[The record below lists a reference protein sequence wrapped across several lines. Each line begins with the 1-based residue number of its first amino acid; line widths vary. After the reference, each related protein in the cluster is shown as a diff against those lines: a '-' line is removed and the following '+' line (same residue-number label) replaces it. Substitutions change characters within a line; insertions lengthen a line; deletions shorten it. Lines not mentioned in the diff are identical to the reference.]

1 VTLKKPTD
9 YFKQKNKVVS
19 VDESIEQVAKLPEIN
34 TFSDAFESFKS
45 NLNKIETLSSFSDT
59 LDNYRINV
67 ERINHISEKV
77 DSINEEIQS
86 YLKKEDLDHSM
97 MAHLLI
103 VEDSLKE
110 VQDKVKGINENNLT
124 EIRIDV
130 STLTDSVN
138 DFLENDVP
146 KYKKLIVDSE
156 FRTDKRFTKF
166 EENINE
172 TLEGIGELV
181 DNKYLE
187 LTQTLEGINEK
198 SLAGILEDFK
208 LVEESLKKIQEEEIP
223 KYKGFIVETER
234 KTESKL
240 DEYDRKLSSSL
251 ELFNSTLSE
260 SISKVYGKIDLI
272 EDNKDELIQQVTEKI
287 NEVKELSKIVSGDLE
302 TNAYYK
308 EQIKEKVAD
317 LEVNILRNEKH
328 IKDQNK
334 NLREIQEEVKN
345 ALSKINLEEIEKQN
359 HKLGKQIKYLEEVFE
374 KFSENQ
380 ILSENNFTEPPSVKN
395 NDSLTPLDQ
404 NFVTLDQLQQHYRI
418 FINRVQQQLA
428 TLGGGG
434 ETRLK
439 YLDDIVGIATNPVVY
454 DGKFLKY
461 NHSEKNFE
469 FVTVEAGGPTDDIIT
484 NSISIRDTDSN
495 NGFSGDIVTVQKTH
509 TAITQTTTPTSIHQF
524 IPVDTYATVE
534 FFIQAIRD
542 LSNIDA
548 RKILT
553 VNNITSINKLETQ
566 NVSIGSS
573 FIDYNLTIEN
583 GFVNLIA
590 IPSSPLRITYNISY
604 TAITRPT
611 VLNILTTEDDN
622 TILTENDKMLIAEDY

>member
-1 VTLKKPTD
+1 VALKKPTE
-9 YFKQKNKVVS
+9 YFKKQNKVVS
-19 VDESIEQVAKLPEIN
+19 VNESIEQVAKLPEIN

-77 DSINEEIQS
+77 DSINEEIRS
-86 YLKKEDLDHSM
+86 YLKKEDLDHAM
-97 MAHLLI
+97 MAHLLV

-110 VQDKVKGINENNLT
+110 VQAKVKGINEKNLT

-166 EENINE
+166 EENVNE

-187 LTQTLEGINEK
+187 LTQTLDGINEK

-240 DEYDRKLSSSL
+240 DEYDGKLSSSL
-251 ELFNSTLSE
+251 ESFNYTLSE
-260 SISKVYGKIDLI
+260 SISKVYEKIDLI

-308 EQIKEKVAD
+308 EQIKETVAG

-328 IKDQNK
+328 LKDQNK
-334 NLREIQEEVKN
+334 NLQEIQEEVKHT
-345 ALSKINLEEIEKQN
+345 LSKINVEEIERQN
-359 HKLGKQIKYLEEVFE
+359 HKLAKKIKYLEEVFE
-374 KFSENQ
+374 KFSEKE
-380 ILSENNFTEPPSVKN
+380 ILSENNFTEPPSIKN
-395 NDSLTPLDQ
+395 TDPLTPLDQ
-404 NFVTLDQLQQHYRI
+404 NFVTLDQLQQHYRL

-439 YLDDIVGIATNPVVY
+439 YLDDVVGIATNPAAY

-461 NHSEKNFE
+461 NHSLSKFE
-469 FVTVEAGGPTDDIIT
+469 FEEIVQDTDNIIT
-484 NSISIRDTDSN
+484 NSISIKDTDSN
-495 NGFSGDIVTVQKTH
+495 NGFSGNIVTVQKTH
-509 TAITQTTTPTSIHQF
+509 TAITQTTDPTSIHKF
-524 IPVDTYATVE
+524 IPVESYATVE

-542 LSNIDA
+542 LTNIDA

-553 VNNITSINKLETQ
+553 VNNFTNINKLETQ

-573 FIDYNLTIEN
+573 FVDYNLTIEN
-583 GFVNLIA
+583 GLINLIA

-604 TAITRPT
+604 TAFTRPT
-611 VLNILTTEDDN
+611 VLNILTTEDN
-622 TILTENDKMLIAEDY
+622 NAILTENDQTIISENY